1 MKYIGIVFSSIWRLW
16 FFLVFLT
23 VFIVLIPPLY
33 FYTRIIPNQKIVCNI
48 TRLWSRLTLFFSGI
62 FLNVKYEEEIN
73 KNENY
78 IICPNHISTIDI
90 PVVLA
95 ALKLP
100 IIFWQN
106 MNILKFQSLVG
117 FIKTILFRLKEKIT
131 RMLTVRF

>member
-16 FFLVFLT
+16 FFLVFSNS
-23 VFIVLIPPLY
+23 FYCINSSFLY
-33 FYTRIIPNQKIVCNI
+33 FYTRIIPNQKTVCNI
-48 TRLWSRLTLFFSGI
+48 TRLWSRLTLLFSGV

-95 ALKLP
+95 AL
-100 IIFWQN
+100 N
-106 MNILKFQSLVG
+106 FQ
-117 FIKTILFRLKEKIT
+117 
-131 RMLTVRF
+131 